1 MVTRF
6 ALWQLRSVIVGF
18 PISAPVSKLF
28 TVPTRGLPSTTVR
41 GEEASDGFRRGE
53 RVGGGPDDRLGLSRL
68 ERRWRSIVGDDWPQ
82 LRMSLADV
90 AIGSVS
96 NR

>member
-6 ALWQLRSVIVGF
+6 ALQQLRPVIVGF
-18 PISAPVSKLF
+18 PISASVSKLF
-28 TVPTRGLPSTTVR
+28 TVPTGVYRQRPCAAKNCAMV
-41 GEEASDGFRRGE
+41 
-53 RVGGGPDDRLGLSRL
+53 
-68 ERRWRSIVGDDWPQ
+68 
-82 LRMSLADV
+82 ADV